1 MKFLVLAAFAAMICF
16 YLYYQHFKHRGGSGR
31 VKRIAVKCSATLMA
45 AAVCLIGAID
55 SGLPAH
61 WVLFAGLIVCAI
73 ADGVLCV
80 HFMLGAGT
88 FAIGHAV
95 YIIGFSMMHLP
106 SWGSMAVFACMLMG
120 ITLLIKRWKKRMGR
134 RAPLFLGY
142 GVMLCLMTAV
152 SAGQAPLFFAGGL
165 LFAISDA
172 LLAYQLFDRRN
183 IKIDYVSLGCYYLG
197 QFLIGLAVFAG

>member
-1 MKFLVLAAFAAMICF
+1 MICF

-120 ITLLIKRWKKRMGR
+120 ITLLIERWKKRMGR

-152 SAGQAPLFFAGGL
+152 CCL
-165 LFAISDA
+165 LFRMRCWPINCSTGV
-172 LLAYQLFDRRN
+172 
-183 IKIDYVSLGCYYLG
+183 I
-197 QFLIGLAVFAG
+197 